1 MAIGATPEPRADM
14 PARAPAKQQQSAAP
28 CRFLIA
34 RPGDE
39 DIARLSAGGEVVR
52 VARGTRVFSEGDVVD
67 AVYVIRSGSVALGR
81 AVRGRDVTLLLLRDG
96 DILGDIP
103 TLLHTPAAFNA
114 VAASDAEL
122 VAISLGRLV
131 ATLDK
136 SPDFAKRWVL
146 WLSGR
151 LASAHTRL
159 LSLLA
164 GDVRAQVASVLSQ
177 ESCRGDTIHL
187 THHDLAA
194 MVGAQR
200 SSVTRALDELAADGV
215 IATGYGQV
223 TILDHD
229 ALLGVARSTPAG
241 EVPVSA

>member
-1 MAIGATPEPRADM
+1 MAAIAAPERRTTAPAAAGTR
-14 PARAPAKQQQSAAP
+14 ARAAGP

-34 RPGDE
+34 RPNAE
-39 DIARLSAGGEVVR
+39 DVERLAAGGDAVR
-52 VARGTRVFSEGDVVD
+52 VSRGERIFAEGDIVD
-67 AVYVIRSGSVALGR
+67 AVYVVRRGRVALSRSVHGR
-81 AVRGRDVTLLLLRDG
+81 TVTLILLREG

-103 TLLHTPAAFNA
+103 VLMQSPAAFDA
-114 VAASDAEL
+114 VAETDAEL
-122 VAISLGRLV
+122 VAIPSCRLI

-136 SPDFAKRWVL
+136 SPDFAKRWVM
-146 WLSGR
+146 WLTGR
-151 LASAHTRL
+151 LANTQTRL

-164 GDVRAQVASVLSQ
+164 GDIRCQVAAVLAQ

-200 SSVTRALDELAADGV
+200 SSVTRALDELAASNV

-223 TILDHD
+223 TILDHE
-229 ALLGVARSTPAG
+229 ALTAVARSKPA
-241 EVPVSA
+241 ETASALG